1 MQGFSPAT
9 GGDSISRGMQ
19 LLCVLFAC
27 MVLINTGEI
36 YAQNTQGEEALL
48 PDNTAL
54 QNCSIEDSTGKS
66 LTCRSQGNVS
76 GDPSDGNAPGNA
88 SLDTADVNVPV
99 NVSGNTTESGVPVY
113 AAGPVVSGPE
123 VEDAAVRVNA
133 FIAKNKR
140 LPLTVEV
147 GGLKVNMAQF
157 LQLMSSYLHN
167 RKLEINSVAV
177 PANTSGTKLKGSI
190 TLKEYLEVASRTLT
204 NPGVPCVSFGD
215 QKIRFESLVW
225 LFARAINFKVTNQR
239 LPNYVSLEALNNV
252 LPATPSSNNS
262 GSSDAASANS
272 GFTRD
277 QILLAARSVKN
288 YIEQYQSL
296 PRYVQVA
303 NQRLG
308 IAQFL
313 HLMVKCLNQIN
324 TGKNTP
330 IAPVNA
336 GEATNPAGGASG
348 TLTRNEYLR
357 IVSDVQGFMEKNL
370 RAPNYAGS
378 SKGRISY
385 GSLIYTVSRV
395 LNFYSIN
402 RRLPNTV
409 TVTELAS
416 SLKKRPEND
425 PYNGESTAR
434 YLAETANCQVG
445 SEEIRALAANI
456 TSGLTSALSKATAI
470 FNWVRDN
477 VNYSFYYNTKYG
489 ALGTLKNRSGNCVD
503 HTHLLV
509 ALARAS
515 GIPAR
520 YVHGTC
526 NFTSGNTYGHVW
538 AQLLVGDT
546 WYAADATSSR
556 NSLGIVN
563 NWNTSSAVIKGIYA
577 SLPF

>member
-1 MQGFSPAT
+1 MQDSVLHS

-27 MVLINTGEI
+27 MVLLNTGEI

-48 PDNTAL
+48 PDNMTAKT
-54 QNCSIEDSTGKS
+54 CSTVMESNST
-66 LTCRSQGNVS
+66 V
-76 GDPSDGNAPGNA
+76 AVVNA
-88 SLDTADVNVPV
+88 SAEANKTLD
-99 NVSGNTTESGVPVY
+99 S
-113 AAGPVVSGPE
+113 AAGPSVSRAD
-123 VEDAAVRVNA
+123 VEDAAVRVNT

-147 GGLKVNMAQF
+147 GSVKVNMAQF
-157 LQLMSSYLHN
+157 LQLESYYVLN
-167 RKLEINSVAV
+167 RTPTVNQVQL
-177 PANTSGTKLKGSI
+177 PAKTSGTMLKGSI
-190 TLKEYLEVASRTLT
+190 YLKDYLEVAGRVLSSGGA
-204 NPGVPCVSFGD
+204 PGYIGFRD
-215 QKIRFESLVW
+215 QNIRFESLVW

-239 LPNYVSLEALNNV
+239 LPNYIKLNELNSV
-252 LPATPSSNNS
+252 KSSTPTSNNS
-262 GSSDAASANS
+262 GSSDAASGNS
-272 GFTRD
+272 GFTRE
-277 QILLAARSVKN
+277 QILAAAKSLKN
-288 YIEQYQSL
+288 YIDRSQSL
-296 PRYVQVA
+296 PGYVQVA

-324 TGKNTP
+324 LGKNTP
-330 IAPVNA
+330 IAPVTA
-336 GEATNPAGGASG
+336 GEATKPAGDARG
-348 TLTRNEYLR
+348 TLTRSEYLK
-357 IVSDVQGFMEKNL
+357 VASGVQGFMEKNH

-385 GSLIYTVSRV
+385 ESLVYSISRV
-395 LNFYSIN
+395 LSFYSTN
-402 RRLPNTV
+402 KRLPNTV
-409 TVTELAS
+409 TVTRLAS
-416 SLKKRPEND
+416 SLKNRPEND

-434 YLAETANCQVG
+434 YLASSASCPVDSPDIRSLA
-445 SEEIRALAANI
+445 SEI
-456 TSGLTSALSKATAI
+456 TRGLTSTFSRAEAVFS
-470 FNWVRDN
+470 WVRDN
-477 VNYSFYYNTKYG
+477 INYSFYYNTKYG
-489 ALGTLKNRSGNCVD
+489 AVGTLKNRTGNCVD
-503 HTHLLV
+503 HAHLLV

-526 NFTSGNTYGHVW
+526 NFTSGKVYGHVW

-556 NSLGIVN
+556 NSLGVVN